1 MPFSLVLTLFRNH
14 HKIWSLHT
22 SKTIFGRRRG
32 RNSILMGAHQ
42 GLMYLLLMGCTI
54 GAVGQENNITMVTG
68 QIFSGSGMDYG
79 DKGDLTFAIGSLH
92 NEILLGQESSILPN
106 AVLHMENGASVSD
119 SNLPDE
125 VDVLVYPNPFVDRVT
140 VQRNLGNQDTDKTM
154 YYQLYDV
161 AGNKLKTGSI
171 RNEVEEIAF
180 PSLSV
185 GMYFLVIYEQ
195 GKEIETFKLI
205 KSNM

>member
-1 MPFSLVLTLFRNH
+1 MPFSLVLTLFKNH
-14 HKIWSLHT
+14 HKIWSLHE

-32 RNSILMGAHQ
+32 RNSILMGVHQ
-42 GLMYLLLMGCTI
+42 GLIYLLLMGCTI

-79 DKGDLTFAIGSLH
+79 DKANLTFAIGSLH
-92 NEILLGQESSILPN
+92 NEIVLGQEKSIIPN
-106 AVLHMENGASVSD
+106 AVIQMDYGTPLTD
-119 SNLPDE
+119 YNLPE
-125 VDVLVYPNPFVDRVT
+125 GVNVLIYPNPFVDRVT
-140 VQRNLGNQDTDKTM
+140 VQRNLGDQDTVKTM

-161 AGNKLKTGSI
+161 AGNKLNTGSI

-180 PSLSV
+180 PLLSV

-195 GKEIETFKLI
+195 GEEIETFKLI